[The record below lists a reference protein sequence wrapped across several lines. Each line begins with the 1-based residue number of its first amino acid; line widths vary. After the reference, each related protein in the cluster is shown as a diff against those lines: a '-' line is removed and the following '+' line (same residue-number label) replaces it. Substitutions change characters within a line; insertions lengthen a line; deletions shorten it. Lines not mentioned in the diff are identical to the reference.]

1 MDAALSILFV
11 EDSESDVLLAIRE
24 LRREGYAPNFERV
37 DTPEGLRAALA
48 EQEWDLVITD
58 HNMPYLDS
66 VAVISSIKE
75 LGLDIPIIIV
85 SGIIPEDTA
94 VAAMKLGAQD
104 YIMKDNLA
112 RLIPA
117 IERELDEARVRQARK
132 HAEDAIFHM
141 QHHDALTN
149 LVNRAEFERRLQR
162 VLERSWERGTRHA
175 VLYLDLDQFKI
186 INDTCG
192 HIAGDA
198 LLKQLSME
206 LKSQVRDSDTLARL
220 GGDEFGVL
228 LENCSPDDAYQIAD
242 NLLKA
247 VKSFRF
253 IWQGVEHKIST
264 SIGFIEINASRKGV
278 DEILSAIDVACFA
291 AKDMGRGRIKV
302 YETQDSDLNRREGE
316 MHWVTRLNNALSEDR
331 FELYK
336 QNIVSLNGEGGGTE
350 RWEFLLRLKNEDG
363 EILLPGDFIP
373 AAERF
378 NLMPQI
384 DRWVVKR
391 AFGYLRELFSH
402 RRMHA
407 DPGMFF
413 INLSGASLSDA
424 SFYAY
429 IREQLR
435 HYNLPPQMI
444 CFEITETA
452 AISQLS
458 KAVEFIGKIRQGGCR
473 IALDDFGSGL
483 STFAYLKSF
492 PVDYVKI
499 DGGFVTNMVND
510 PMDCAIVEAI
520 QHVARMSGIKTIA
533 ETVEQREAISKL
545 RDIGV
550 DYMQGYSIEMPQPVE
565 HEFVSLNSA

>member
-1 MDAALSILFV
+1 
-11 EDSESDVLLAIRE
+11 
-24 LRREGYAPNFERV
+24 
-37 DTPEGLRAALA
+37 
-48 EQEWDLVITD
+48 
-58 HNMPYLDS
+58 
-66 VAVISSIKE
+66 
-75 LGLDIPIIIV
+75 
-85 SGIIPEDTA
+85 
-94 VAAMKLGAQD
+94 
-104 YIMKDNLA
+104 
-112 RLIPA
+112 
-117 IERELDEARVRQARK
+117 
-132 HAEDAIFHM
+132 
-141 QHHDALTN
+141 LTN

-162 VLERSWERGTRHA
+162 VLEQSWERGTRHA

-198 LLKQLSME
+198 LLKQLSGE
-206 LKSQVRDSDTLARL
+206 LKEQVRDSDTLARL

-228 LENCSPDDAYQIAD
+228 LENCSPEAAYQIAD

-253 IWQGVEHKIST
+253 TWQGVEHKIST
-264 SIGFIEINASRKGV
+264 SIGFIEINAAQKGV
-278 DEILSAIDVACFA
+278 DEILSAIDVACFT
-291 AKDMGRGRIKV
+291 AKDLGRGRIKV
-302 YETQDSDLNRREGE
+302 YEAQDTELSQREGE
-316 MHWVTRLNNALSEDR
+316 MHWVTRLNNALAEDK

-336 QNIVSLNGEGGGTE
+336 QNIVALNSHGAGTE
-350 RWEFLLRLKNEDG
+350 RWEFLLRLKSDNG
-363 EILLPGDFIP
+363 EMLLPSDFIP

-378 NLMPQI
+378 NLMPKI
-384 DRWVVKR
+384 DRWVIKH
-391 AFGYLRELFSH
+391 AFSYLNELFSH

-424 SFYAY
+424 SFYAF

-435 HYNLPPQMI
+435 HFNLPPQMI

-452 AISQLS
+452 AISQIN
-458 KAVEFIGKIRQGGCR
+458 KAVEFIKKIRQGGCR

-499 DGGFVTNMVND
+499 DGGFVSNMVNE

-520 QHVARMSGIKTIA
+520 QHVAHLSGIRTIA
-533 ETVEQREAISKL
+533 EIVEQREAITKL

-550 DYMQGYSIEMPQPVE
+550 DYMQGYSIEMPQPIE

>member
-11 EDSESDVLLAIRE
+11 EDSESDVLLTIRQ

-37 DTPEGLRAALA
+37 DTPEGLRAALT

-66 VAVISSIKE
+66 VAVISTIKE
-75 LGLDIPIIIV
+75 LELDIPIIIV

-104 YIMKDNLA
+104 YIMKDNMA

-117 IERELDEARVRQARK
+117 IERELDEARVRQAHK
-132 HAEDAIFHM
+132 NAEDAIFHM
-141 QHHDALTN
+141 QKHDALTN
-149 LVNRAEFERRLQR
+149 LVNRAEFERRLQH
-162 VLERSWERGTRHA
+162 VLQGSWEHGTRHA

-198 LLKQLSME
+198 LLKQLSTE

-228 LENCSPDDAYQIAD
+228 LENCSSDHAYHIAE
-242 NLLKA
+242 NLLKT

-253 IWQGVEHKIST
+253 NWQGVEHKVST
-264 SIGFIEINASRKGV
+264 SIGFIEINSARKGV

-302 YETQDSDLNRREGE
+302 YASHDSDLSRREGE
-316 MHWVTRLNNALSEDR
+316 MHWVTRLNHALSEDR

-336 QNIVSLNGEGGGTE
+336 QNIVSLANQENSPE
-350 RWEFLLRLKNEDG
+350 RWEFLLRLRNNDG
-363 EILLPGDFIP
+363 EMLTPNDFIP

-384 DRWVVKR
+384 DRWVVKK
-391 AFGYLRELFSH
+391 AFGYLHELFSH
-402 RRMHA
+402 RRKRA
-407 DPGMFF
+407 NPGMFF

-435 HYNLPPQMI
+435 IYQLPPQMI

-458 KAVEFIGKIRQGGCR
+458 KAVEFIKKIRQGGCR

-483 STFAYLKSF
+483 STFSYLKSF

-499 DGGFVTNMVND
+499 DGGFITNIVNE

-520 QHVARMSGIKTIA
+520 QHVARISGIKTIA
-533 ETVEQREAISKL
+533 EIVDQHEAIDKL

-550 DYMQGYSIEMPQPVE
+550 DYVQGYSIEMPQPVE
-565 HEFVSLNSA
+565 SEFVSMNTA